1 MDLLHIY
8 IICNNMY
15 IETLQ
20 PIPYGLQPYISSWA
34 FPFLSHSPR
43 ISVAL
48 STGIRSSP
56 STLIDATVSALENS
70 ESDGVPWFVVDTP
83 WEALK

>member
-20 PIPYGLQPYISSWA
+20 PIPYRLQPYISSWA